1 MSNFVR
7 ASSIHPSTSVLG
19 RFPVIGCLGVVGDGV
34 CVPLPGE
41 SLFSGGAEVLSVGGA
56 GDALDAPPTA
66 PFPPF
71 ADAPPTAPFPP
82 FAAGAAA
89 AAGAAGAAAAR
100 ARAITLHSAFLFR
113 SLFKISGLGF
123 SSVVVMSAS
132 PSDGGSSTR
141 ARLRPADGDV
151 PTARAATSAFAAF
164 NARTSA
170 ASALFSD
177 ASA

>member
-89 AAGAAGAAAAR
+89 AAGGAGAAAASARAMRLELRVGGGRAMSRACSKRNDMTRGR
-100 ARAITLHSAFLFR
+100 ARHKNHR
-113 SLFKISGLGF
+113 K
-123 SSVVVMSAS
+123 
-132 PSDGGSSTR
+132 GGRRCST
-141 ARLRPADGDV
+141 
-151 PTARAATSAFAAF
+151 
-164 NARTSA
+164 
-170 ASALFSD
+170 
-177 ASA
+177 

>member
-41 SLFSGGAEVLSVGGA
+41 SLLSGGAEVLSVGGA

-89 AAGAAGAAAAR
+89 AAGGAGAAAASARAMRLELRVGGGRAMSRACSKRNDMTRGR
-100 ARAITLHSAFLFR
+100 ARHKNHR
-113 SLFKISGLGF
+113 K
-123 SSVVVMSAS
+123 
-132 PSDGGSSTR
+132 GGRRCST
-141 ARLRPADGDV
+141 
-151 PTARAATSAFAAF
+151 
-164 NARTSA
+164 
-170 ASALFSD
+170 
-177 ASA
+177 

>member
-41 SLFSGGAEVLSVGGA
+41 SLLSGGAEVLSVGGA

-82 FAAGAAA
+82 FADAPPTAPFPPFAAGAAA
-89 AAGAAGAAAAR
+89 AAGGAGAAAASARAMRLELRVGGGRAMSRACSKRNDMTRGR
-100 ARAITLHSAFLFR
+100 ARHKNHR
-113 SLFKISGLGF
+113 K
-123 SSVVVMSAS
+123 
-132 PSDGGSSTR
+132 GGRRCST
-141 ARLRPADGDV
+141 
-151 PTARAATSAFAAF
+151 
-164 NARTSA
+164 
-170 ASALFSD
+170 
-177 ASA
+177 